1 MKTIYLYTSLLYG
14 LSATVAQSSTTTDS
28 SVATDATDSATS
40 TNLSLETAYVGQST
54 LTATL
59 VTEVS
64 STITSTDATGGT
76 SLITT
81 SYAYTTTQ
89 TISGTSSAI
98 STSTTDAS
106 SLLDTNSDVA
116 TSSTFGSGSPS
127 STTPF
132 SITPSSFTPSTS
144 STATTTSSTHMTL
157 PVSTD
162 ASSYLAFAFPSG
174 APQPTWATGEYYTM
188 LASAIYSVDRSFIQ
202 QPDYQ
207 TILSAIE
214 SAADQAGDQ
223 VSASVESSAWGW
235 GAVTT
240 NDWYQSA
247 VPTALQSDV
256 LEYNSAWYSA
266 VSSVQALAV
275 ATTTNSGPTETAAVA
290 TMGAAG
296 VGGAATSLCP
306 GMMMA
311 GVVAGIAAAVVLM

>member
-1 MKTIYLYTSLLYG
+1 
-14 LSATVAQSSTTTDS
+14 
-28 SVATDATDSATS
+28 
-40 TNLSLETAYVGQST
+40 
-54 LTATL
+54 
-59 VTEVS
+59 
-64 STITSTDATGGT
+64 
-76 SLITT
+76 
-81 SYAYTTTQ
+81 
-89 TISGTSSAI
+89 
-98 STSTTDAS
+98 
-106 SLLDTNSDVA
+106 
-116 TSSTFGSGSPS
+116 
-127 STTPF
+127 
-132 SITPSSFTPSTS
+132 
-144 STATTTSSTHMTL
+144 
-157 PVSTD
+157 
-162 ASSYLAFAFPSG
+162 
-174 APQPTWATGEYYTM
+174 M

-275 ATTTNSGPTETAAVA
+275 ATTTNSGPAETAAAA

-296 VGGAATSLCP
+296 MGAATSLCP
-306 GMMMA
+306 GIMLA
-311 GVVAGIAAAVVLM
+311 GLVAGIAAAVVLM